1 MLKKL
6 YVHNFKCLQNF
17 EFDLNDL
24 HSAFLLGKNGSG
36 KTTIFEAIEIFQ
48 KIGQGITSLEDLV
61 DESSFHFNNTSLPI
75 ELKLDV
81 NIDKKKYVYKL
92 IIEFPKNF
100 VSARVK
106 SEELLCNGGVILS
119 REGGKTRVKKVSS
132 FSLDWHHIGLP
143 LISVNSK
150 KDSLETFRE
159 WLKNIIIISPFP
171 RHFQDL
177 SKKESPIL
185 SREGENLIDWLR
197 YLLSSN
203 PSLYSVIYDFLKK
216 RMPDLKVFKFENLG
230 RDDRRLIFEFKKKQK
245 SKTLDFS
252 QLSDGEK
259 IICLGATILARQ
271 QNNANILCLWDEPD
285 NFISLTEVKHFTMEF
300 RRAFENS
307 ETSPQLIVCSHNER
321 VINNFSNHNIF
332 VLKKVSHLLPTNI
345 ILLQDIEYESD
356 TLIDAYEHDELDK

>member
-17 EFDLNDL
+17 EFDLNNL

-36 KTTIFEAIEIFQ
+36 KTTIFETIEIFQ
-48 KIGQGITSLEDLV
+48 KIGQGITSLKDLF

-81 NIDKKKYVYKL
+81 HIDNKQYTYSL
-92 IIEFPKNF
+92 IIEFPENF
-100 VSARVK
+100 ASPIVK
-106 SEELLCNGGVILS
+106 SEELLCNDNVILS
-119 REGGKTRVKKVSS
+119 REGGRTKVKEESS

-143 LISVNSK
+143 LISVNIAEN
-150 KDSLETFRE
+150 SLKIFKE
-159 WLKNIIIISPFP
+159 WLRNIIIISPFP

-177 SKKESPIL
+177 SKRESPVL
-185 SREGENLIDWLR
+185 AREGENLIDWLR

-203 PSLYSVIYDFLKK
+203 PSLYSVMYDFLKK
-216 RMPDLKVFKFENLG
+216 RMPDLEVFKFENLG
-230 RDDRRLIFEFKKKQK
+230 RDDRRLIFEFRNNRK
-245 SKTLDFS
+245 SKILDFS

-259 IICLGATILARQ
+259 IICLGATILAGQ
-271 QNNANILCLWDEPD
+271 KNNTNMLCLWDEPD
-285 NFISLTEVKHFTMEF
+285 NFISLTEVKDFTMEF

-307 ETSPQLIVCSHNER
+307 STAPQLIICSHNER
-321 VINNFSNHNIF
+321 VINSFSNHNTFI
-332 VLKKVSHLLPTNI
+332 LKKNSHLLATEI
-345 ILLQDIEYESD
+345 ILLETIEYQSD

>member
-6 YVHNFKCLQNF
+6 YVHNFKCLQKF

-24 HSAFLLGKNGSG
+24 QSAFLLGKNGSG

-48 KIGQGITSLEDLV
+48 KIGQGVTSLDDLF
-61 DESSFHFNNTSLPI
+61 DETSFHFNNINLPI

-81 NIDKKKYVYKL
+81 HINRKKYIYKL
-92 IIEFPKNF
+92 VIDFPKNF
-100 VSARVK
+100 VIPRVK
-106 SEELLCNGGVILS
+106 NEELRCDDKLILA
-119 REGGKTRVKKVSS
+119 REGGKTRIKEASN

-150 KDSLETFRE
+150 KDSLEIFRK

-171 RHFQDL
+171 RHFHDL
-177 SKKESPIL
+177 SKKESSIL

-203 PSLYSVIYDFLKK
+203 PSLYSVMYNFLKK
-216 RMPDLKVFKFENLG
+216 RMPDLEVFKFENLG
-230 RDDRRLIFEFKKKQK
+230 RDDRRLIFEFRNNNK
-245 SKTLDFS
+245 SNILDFA

-259 IICLGATILARQ
+259 IICLGAAILAGQR
-271 QNNANILCLWDEPD
+271 NNENLLCLWDEPD

-300 RRAFENS
+300 RRTFEKAL
-307 ETSPQLIVCSHNER
+307 TSPQLIICSHNER
-321 VINNFSNHNIF
+321 VINSFSNHNIF
-332 VLKKVSHLLPTNI
+332 VLKKRSHLLSTEI
-345 ILLQDIEYESD
+345 ILLENIDYISG
-356 TLIDAYEHDELDK
+356 TLIDAYEHDELDS

>member
-17 EFDLNDL
+17 ELDLNNL

-48 KIGQGITSLEDLV
+48 KIGQGITSLEDLL
-61 DESSFHFNNTSLPI
+61 DESSFHFNNINLPI

-81 NIDKKKYVYKL
+81 NIDRKKYTYNL

-100 VSARVK
+100 VSPRVK
-106 SEELLCNGGVILS
+106 HEELLCNNKVILS
-119 REGGKTRVKKVSS
+119 REGGKTRIKQISN

-150 KDSLETFRE
+150 KDSLGIFRE

-177 SKKESPIL
+177 SKKESSVL
-185 SREGENLIDWLR
+185 TREGENLIDWLR

-203 PSLYSVIYDFLKK
+203 PSLYQVMIDFLQK

-230 RDDRRLIFEFKKKQK
+230 RDDRRLIFEFKNKKK

-259 IICLGATILARQ
+259 IVCLGATILAGQ
-271 QNNANILCLWDEPD
+271 QNNANMLCLWDEPD

-307 ETSPQLIVCSHNER
+307 STSPQLIVCSHNER
-321 VINNFSNHNIF
+321 VINSFSNHNIF
-332 VLKKVSHLLPTNI
+332 VLKKNSHLLPTKI
-345 ILLQDIEYESD
+345 MLLQDIEYDSD
-356 TLIDAYEHDELDK
+356 TLIDAYEHDELDR

>member
-17 EFDLNDL
+17 EFNLNDL

-48 KIGQGITSLEDLV
+48 KIGQGITSLEDLF

-81 NIDKKKYVYKL
+81 NIDRKKYTYNLV
-92 IIEFPKNF
+92 IEFPKNF
-100 VSARVK
+100 VSPRVK
-106 SEELLCNGGVILS
+106 SENLLCNGKVILS
-119 REGGKTRVKKVSS
+119 REGGQTRVKEVSA

-143 LISVNSK
+143 LISVNSN
-150 KDSLETFRE
+150 KDSLKIFRE
-159 WLKNIIIISPFP
+159 WLKNIIIVSPFP

-177 SKKESPIL
+177 SKKESSVL
-185 SREGENLIDWLR
+185 AREGENLIDWLR

-203 PSLYSVIYDFLKK
+203 PSLYTVMYDFLKK
-216 RMPDLKVFKFENLG
+216 RMPDLEVFKFENLG
-230 RDDRRLIFEFKKKQK
+230 RDDRRLIFEFRNKKM

-259 IICLGATILARQ
+259 IA
-271 QNNANILCLWDEPD
+271 
-285 NFISLTEVKHFTMEF
+285 
-300 RRAFENS
+300 
-307 ETSPQLIVCSHNER
+307 
-321 VINNFSNHNIF
+321 
-332 VLKKVSHLLPTNI
+332 VSKI
-345 ILLQDIEYESD
+345 
-356 TLIDAYEHDELDK
+356 